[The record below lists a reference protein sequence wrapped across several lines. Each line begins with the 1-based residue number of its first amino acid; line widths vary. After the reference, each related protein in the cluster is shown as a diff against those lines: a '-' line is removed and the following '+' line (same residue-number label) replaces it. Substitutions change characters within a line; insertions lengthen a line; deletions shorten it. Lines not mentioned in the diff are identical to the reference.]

1 MYLIGDIGNTEVKIC
16 AFNRNKKLLKK
27 IILKSNLI
35 TNKYL
40 YKHLIFLKSKK
51 YKLHHA
57 IFCSVVPKYYN
68 KIKFF
73 IKKKLNINCT
83 ELKELKL
90 DKLIKIKVNR
100 KQIGSDRLSNAISV
114 IDNKNNYVIVDFG
127 TATTFDVVVKN
138 NYLGGIIAPGV
149 NLSLNTL
156 ISKASLIPS
165 LALTSVNNIL
175 GKNTKSAVK
184 SGFYWGYAGLID
196 NIIKKIIDQ
205 TNNKYKIIFTG
216 GLSHLFK
223 KTIDVKVKIDRD
235 LTIKGLLKV
244 IHLLKQ
250 K

>member
-223 KTIDVKVKIDRD
+223 KTIDVKVKIDRE